1 MAKVKVTG
9 TSEEKPKRRPA
20 LTPDAR
26 EKQIVS
32 AAYDLAEERILNGT
46 ASAQEIVYFLK
57 VGSMREKME
66 RERMAE
72 DIKLSRAKTEAIES
86 EKENK
91 VLYEQAIAA
100 MRNYAGYGDS
110 EDYDY

>member
-9 TSEEKPKRRPA
+9 ASEEKPKRRPA

-57 VGSMREKME
+57 IGSMREKAE
-66 RERMAE
+66 RERLAE
-72 DIKLSRAKTEAIES
+72 ENKLLRAKTKAIEN
-86 EKENK
+86 EEENK
-91 VLYEQAIAA
+91 VLYEQAIKA
-100 MRNYAGYGDS
+100 MRNYGGYGDPD
-110 EDYDY
+110 EYNI

>member
-1 MAKVKVTG
+1 MYSK
-9 TSEEKPKRRPA
+9 KPKRRPA